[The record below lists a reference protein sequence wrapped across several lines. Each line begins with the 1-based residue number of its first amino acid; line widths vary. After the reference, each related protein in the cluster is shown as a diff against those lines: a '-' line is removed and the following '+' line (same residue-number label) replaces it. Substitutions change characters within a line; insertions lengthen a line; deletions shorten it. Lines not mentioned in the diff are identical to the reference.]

1 MGGGRTLKDWQVLL
15 VRMSAPADLPT
26 DAEFRIIRR
35 SDPRVRLGVPA
46 KVQFLSGLKSCRLD
60 NLSQRGARIML
71 AEKAPAVGASG
82 LLKVCRI
89 EAFGEVIWSRGTAC
103 GLRFDDK
110 LPLKEVVNVRHFG
123 DQLVEIEA
131 AGRRTM
137 VRNFVQGRRGA

>member
-1 MGGGRTLKDWQVLL
+1 
-15 VRMSAPADLPT
+15 MSAPADLPV
-26 DAEFRIIRR
+26 DPESRVIRR

-71 AEKAPAVGASG
+71 AERAPPIGASG
-82 LLKVCRI
+82 LLQVCKI
-89 EAFGEVIWSRGTAC
+89 EAFGEVIWSRGMEC

-110 LPLKEVVNVRHFG
+110 LPLKEVVTVRHFS
-123 DQLVEIEA
+123 DQQIEIEA

-137 VRNFVQGRRGA
+137 VRNFVQGRRGP